1 MIDPTAMVEAI
12 AAQLAATGL
21 NVYPFPD
28 RAYTL
33 DCLTITPVTPFI
45 TYDRTFGATGIA
57 EVSFDLEVRLS
68 TAGGLEP
75 AYRRMYQL
83 LGTDNAVSIFDLLRA
98 DPTFGGLIHHG
109 LARGVSGPREEMTD
123 RGDELVAVF
132 RITIFERRGP

>member
-1 MIDPTAMVEAI
+1 MVEAI

-28 RAYTL
+28 RAYAL
-33 DCLTITPVTPFI
+33 DALTITPVTPFI
-45 TYDRTFGATGIA
+45 VYDRTFGATGIA
-57 EVSFDLEVRLS
+57 EVAFDLEVRLS
-68 TAGGLEP
+68 TAGGLDG
-75 AYRRMYQL
+75 AYRHMYQL

-109 LARGVSGPREEMTD
+109 LAREVSGPREEMTD

-132 RITIFERRGP
+132 GITVHERRG

>member
-12 AAQLAATGL
+12 AAQLSPTGL
-21 NVYPFPD
+21 NVYAFPD
-28 RAYTL
+28 RAYAL
-33 DCLTITPVTPFI
+33 DALTIIPVSPFI

-75 AYRRMYQL
+75 AYRHMYQL
-83 LGTDNAVSIFDLLRA
+83 LGTDNAVAIFDLLRA

-109 LARGVSGPREEMTD
+109 LAREVSGPREEMTD

-132 RITIFERRGP
+132 GITVHERRGP